1 VHHFSDAQNRSLL
14 KRAADA
20 LRPNG
25 LVVILDVL
33 RESSREVGS
42 QTGAL
47 LDLYFAIT
55 SLSGTFSAE
64 QIAGWLTPTQLGIE
78 RIIPLRSAP
87 GISLVVAK
95 KAADSKG

>member
-1 VHHFSDAQNRSLL
+1 MRRV
-14 KRAADA
+14 ADS

-25 LVVILDVL
+25 IVVILDVL
-33 RESSREVGS
+33 RDSSREVGS

-87 GISLVVAK
+87 GISLVVARK
-95 KAADSKG
+95 GVESKS